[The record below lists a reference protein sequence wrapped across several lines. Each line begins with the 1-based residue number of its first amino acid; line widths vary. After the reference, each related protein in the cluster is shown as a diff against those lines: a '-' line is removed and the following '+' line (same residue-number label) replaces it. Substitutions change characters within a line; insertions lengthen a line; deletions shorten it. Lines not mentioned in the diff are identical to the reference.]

1 MDFDK
6 TNWIFEFYTLENIYL
21 PLYFIEKGPETTEI
35 FCFDGISQKG
45 RQRPQS
51 GKDSGIFGVSGTT
64 TYATGVTNLG
74 TLWCETPSHRY
85 FCAIKTTCSKFA

>member
-1 MDFDK
+1 MQITQILMDFDK

-45 RQRPQS
+45 RQRPQK
-51 GKDSGIFGVSGTT
+51 GKDSGIFGVLSTT

-74 TLWCETPSHRY
+74 TL
-85 FCAIKTTCSKFA
+85 